1 MSEFKGTKG
10 EWTINPTGAL
20 NENGEPLFY
29 DIKIG
34 CQSFISTFKNKE
46 IGVTDAEQ
54 LANAKLIACAPEMLE
69 ILDKIITG
77 YENAGGE
84 MWIPDMIQKHIFTA
98 KKIIKK
104 ATE

>member
-1 MSEFKGTKG
+1 MSEFK
-10 EWTINPTGAL
+10 
-20 NENGEPLFY
+20 
-29 DIKIG
+29 
-34 CQSFISTFKNKE
+34 KE
-46 IGVTDAEQ
+46 ILKLHETTCLNSSGFYMQSVSSSFSEKM
-54 LANAKLIACAPEMLE
+54 LFANAYGVSKEAACERGKLIACAPEMLE

-84 MWIPDMIQKHIFTA
+84 MWIPDMIQEHIFTA